1 MTHLIL
7 ASQSPQRLQLLQEAG
22 YDISVLA
29 IDYQEPPFHDFPTAE
44 SYALGTA
51 MLKASL
57 AAQYAGNEIFLS
69 ADTIV
74 VVENHI
80 LGKPTNRQHAQ
91 QMIMQLSG
99 AEHQVLTAV
108 VVGRLPGP
116 LFLSTFEKTTL
127 RMTPLTPEQV
137 QSYLNENHWQNKAGG
152 YAFQK
157 IKDPYVQIVKGSV
170 SNVIGLPVTQVG
182 QLLEK
187 LKSIE

>member
-99 AEHQVLTAV
+99 TEHQVLTAV

-127 RMTPLTPEQV
+127 RMASLTPEQV